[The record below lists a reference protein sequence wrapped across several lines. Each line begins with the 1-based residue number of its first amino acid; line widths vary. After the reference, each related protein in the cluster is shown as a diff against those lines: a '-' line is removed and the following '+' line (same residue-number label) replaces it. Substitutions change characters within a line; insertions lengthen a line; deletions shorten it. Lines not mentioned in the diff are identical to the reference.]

1 VEFQLLLRLLK
12 GRKEAPSGGEKE
24 AAIYKYSA
32 AAAPSRD
39 SNKFVH
45 RLRNWKNV
53 NWKFWG
59 KHGVQSI
66 EKCNN
71 NKNVTLNRLLLLVLV
86 TTTIETC
93 DVTTETLR
101 LREEYKYDDVDIRSD
116 EKLRFD

>member
-45 RLRNWKNV
+45 RLRNWK
-53 NWKFWG
+53 KRSKLEILG
-59 KHGVQSI
+59 KTRG
-66 EKCNN
+66 
-71 NKNVTLNRLLLLVLV
+71 T
-86 TTTIETC
+86 
-93 DVTTETLR
+93 
-101 LREEYKYDDVDIRSD
+101 KYRKMQQQQKRDLEPAAAAGAGDDDHRN
-116 EKLRFD
+116 L